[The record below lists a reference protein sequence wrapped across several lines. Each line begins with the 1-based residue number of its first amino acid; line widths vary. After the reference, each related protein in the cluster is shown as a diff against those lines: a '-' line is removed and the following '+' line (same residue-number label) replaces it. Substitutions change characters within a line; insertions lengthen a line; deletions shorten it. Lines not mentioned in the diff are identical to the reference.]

1 MEELLRL
8 EGVYKSYD
16 TKVNLLARLQGAQVK
31 VYAVDDACFT
41 IREGETLPDQLVLTS
56 PIDGYVLQLMPNLN
70 PDVLLPAQATP
81 VTVGQLDPVLIQ
93 VPVYEGDLGRIKE
106 GGHARV
112 EIPSLGD
119 KVFSATITEI
129 SWISTNMDVAQPS
142 YYTVELT
149 VPNSQLE
156 LKPGFKALVRFGA
169 AE

>member
-1 MEELLRL
+1 M
-8 EGVYKSYD
+8 
-16 TKVNLLARLQGAQVK
+16 
-31 VYAVDDACFT
+31 
-41 IREGETLPDQLVLTS
+41 
-56 PIDGYVLQLMPNLN
+56 
-70 PDVLLPAQATP
+70 LLPAQATP

>member
-1 MEELLRL
+1 MDAGYQLLNG
-8 EGVYKSYD
+8 EDAMGV
-16 TKVNLLARLQGAQVK
+16 
-31 VYAVDDACFT
+31 
-41 IREGETLPDQLVLTS
+41 IRWRHNNSGGGYPD
-56 PIDGYVLQLMPNLN
+56 
-70 PDVLLPAQATP
+70 
-81 VTVGQLDPVLIQ
+81 
-93 VPVYEGDLGRIKE
+93 GDLGRIKE

-119 KVFSATITEI
+119 KVFAATITEI